1 VAAFPPTGLVA
12 WWDQPAPGP
21 ENMAADEVLAAEAV
35 RLGRPLVR
43 LYGWTAPTFSL
54 GAFQRFSDAAAAEAV
69 AALPL
74 VRRPSGGGGIVHG
87 SDLTYA
93 VAVPREHPWGG
104 DPQVLYDAFHEAL
117 VAELGHR
124 GVAAGLHPGR
134 ARAADDEAR
143 LFCFDRRARGDVVV
157 PGPTP
162 DGHKILGS
170 AQRRLKAAVLQHGS
184 LLLEAPR
191 DVAPAAAHPGLA
203 NLHPAAAVAEGRDL
217 ATAWLGRVAAAAG
230 MRLEIAASDF
240 RSFHAAAIA
249 AAAGRFSDPAWLRRR

>member
-1 VAAFPPTGLVA
+1 VPSDSPTTGLVA
-12 WWDQPAPGP
+12 WWDEPASGP

-43 LYGWTAPTFSL
+43 LYGWATTTFSL
-54 GAFQRFSDAAAAEAV
+54 GAFQRFADAAAAEAV
-69 AALPL
+69 ATLPL

-104 DPQVLYDAFHEAL
+104 EPQVLYDAFHEAL

-124 GVAAGLHPGR
+124 GVAARLHPGR
-134 ARAADDEAR
+134 PPEADDEAR
-143 LFCFDRRARGDVVV
+143 LFCFDRRARGDLVV
-157 PGPTP
+157 PGPAP

-184 LLLEAPR
+184 LLLAAPR
-191 DVAPAAAHPGLA
+191 GVAQAAAHPGLTD
-203 NLHPAAAVAEGRDL
+203 LFPAAAADGRDL
-217 ATAWLGRVAAAAG
+217 ATAWLALVAGAAG
-230 MRLEIAASDF
+230 LRLEFAPAHF
-240 RSFHAAAIA
+240 RSLHPAAIA
-249 AAAGRFSDPAWLRRR
+249 ATAERFADPAWLRRR